1 MQAFGSLIKSNVANW
16 LFFRRMLQ
24 GTAGEASHPGSTNA
38 GSEMDQHFLQG
49 ILDIKTMKVLHLQR
63 GDGEDKSYVF
73 CPAYI

>member
-1 MQAFGSLIKSNVANW
+1 
-16 LFFRRMLQ
+16 MLQ

-73 CPAYI
+73 CPAYIWEHLNSTKTRWTLTKI